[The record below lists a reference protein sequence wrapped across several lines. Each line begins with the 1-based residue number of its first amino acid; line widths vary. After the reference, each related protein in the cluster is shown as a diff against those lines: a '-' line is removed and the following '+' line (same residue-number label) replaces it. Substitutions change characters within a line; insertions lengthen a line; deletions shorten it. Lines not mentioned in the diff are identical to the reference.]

1 MIKHIVFVFLIAT
14 LLAGCA
20 GEKAYREG
28 MGLLAEGKAEEGL
41 VKLEEANRENP
52 DNLRFRMDLLAQRN
66 AIVYRLLTSAS
77 SERIAGRFDDAERI
91 YRRVLGLDPAN
102 ERATA
107 ELESIARARRHRPI
121 LDKAAEFVGKGDADG
136 ALAVLKPIEAESPN
150 NSEFL
155 DLKRRIGELQAKQE
169 LATPILKASN
179 GKPISL
185 EFRDANLK
193 VVFEALSRSAGVNFI
208 LDKDV
213 KPDLRTTIF
222 LRQSTLEDAIE
233 LLLQTNRLEKKVL
246 NRNTVLIY
254 PNTPEKQKDYQEL
267 VVKGFYLANA
277 DVKQTQTMLKG
288 LLKSRDIF
296 IDEKLNLIIMRDTPE
311 AVRMAERLIAMQDL
325 GEPEVMLEVEVM
337 EIQRSRLLELGIQW
351 PNQLTLA
358 PLASGTTLTL
368 SDLTNLNSSRTG
380 ATISNTIVNLRREIT
395 DANILA
401 NPRIRTRNREKAKI
415 MIGDKV
421 PVITTTSTAT
431 GFVSQNTQ
439 YLDVGLKLE
448 VEPTIYLENEVAI
461 RIGLEVSS
469 IVKEIPSANGSLNYQ
484 IGTRNAATVLRLKDG
499 ETQVLAGLIN
509 DNDRSN
515 ASRVPGLG
523 DMPILGRL
531 FGSQKDD
538 REKTEIVLSITP
550 RIVRNL
556 MRPDARNGEFW
567 SGTETLLRSRP
578 LRIAEASGSA
588 VSAAVAGSASDGGAP
603 SNAASSGNSPTPSE
617 NPVLALRWEGPTE
630 AKVGQRFVVSLLAST
645 ERLVRSLPFQ
655 VGFDPVALQVVGVKE
670 GGFFAQDGGT
680 TNMSSQ
686 TDPNGR
692 VFVGVARSG
701 SEGVRGEG
709 VVATVT
715 LLAIAAKP
723 NTEMRLIAVTPVAAG
738 QLSIQAQL
746 PAPHVVTVKP

>member
-1 MIKHIVFVFLIAT
+1 MIRRITILFAFAF

-20 GEKAYREG
+20 GEMAYREG
-28 MGLLAEGKAEEGL
+28 MSLLADGKAEAGL
-41 VKLEEANRENP
+41 AKLEEAIHENP
-52 DNLRFRMDLLAQRN
+52 EKLRFRMDLQAQRN
-66 AIVYRLLTSAS
+66 AIVNRLLTSAS
-77 SERIAGRFDDAERI
+77 DQRSANHLDEAEKI
-91 YRRVLGLDPAN
+91 YRRILALDSAN

-107 ELESIARARRHRPI
+107 GLESIARERRHRPI
-121 LDKAAEFVGKGDADG
+121 LDKAAELVRKNDAEG
-136 ALAVLKPIEAESPN
+136 ALTVLRPIEVESPN
-150 NSEFL
+150 NLELL
-155 DLKRRIGELQAKQE
+155 DLKRKIGELQAKQE
-169 LATPILKASN
+169 LVTPVLKASN

-193 VVFEALSRSAGVNFI
+193 IVFEALSRSAGVNFI

-222 LRQSTLEDAIE
+222 LRQATIEDAIE

-288 LLKSRDIF
+288 LLKTRDIF
-296 IDEKLNLIIMRDTPE
+296 IEEKLNLLVMRDTPE
-311 AVRMAERLIAMQDL
+311 AVRMAERLIAMHDL
-325 GEPEVMLEVEVM
+325 GEPEVMLDVEIM
-337 EIQRSRLLELGIQW
+337 EIKRTRLMELGIQW

-358 PLASGTTLTL
+358 PLASGTTLTMY
-368 SDLTNLNSSRTG
+368 DLNHLNSNRTG
-380 ATISNTIVNLRREIT
+380 ATISNTIINLRKEVT

-401 NPRIRTRNREKAKI
+401 NPRIRARNREKAKV

-431 GFVSQNTQ
+431 GFVAQNTQ

-448 VEPTIYLENEVAI
+448 VEPTISLENEVAI

-469 IVKEIPSANGSLNYQ
+469 IVKEIASANGGLNYQ
-484 IGTRNAATVLRLKDG
+484 VGTRNASTVLRLKDG

-509 DNDRSN
+509 DEDRSN

-523 DMPILGRL
+523 DIPILGRL

-538 REKTEIVLSITP
+538 RQKTEIVLSITP

-556 MRPDARNGEFW
+556 TRPDARNGEFW

-578 LRIAEASGSA
+578 LRIAE
-588 VSAAVAGSASDGGAP
+588 VAGSIPPTAPNSSDART
-603 SNAASSGNSPTPSE
+603 SANAASSENPSPPSE
-617 NPVLALRWEGPTE
+617 NSILALNWQGPTE
-630 AKVGQRFVVSLLAST
+630 VKVGQQFAVTLLAST
-645 ERLVRSLPFQ
+645 ERSVRSLPFQ
-655 VGFDPVALQVVGVKE
+655 LGFDPAAFQVVGVKE
-670 GGFFAQDGGT
+670 GDFLAQDGGKA
-680 TNMSSQ
+680 NMSSQ

-692 VFVGVARSG
+692 VFVGIARSG
-701 SEGVRGEG
+701 SDGVRGSG
-709 VVATVT
+709 TVATVN
-715 LLAIAAKP
+715 LRAIAAKP
-723 NTEMRLIAVTPVAAG
+723 IAELRLLAVTPIAAG
-738 QLSIQAQL
+738 ELQIQAQL
-746 PAPHVVTVKP
+746 PPPYVVTVKP